1 MQSSNDIRP
10 LASYANF
17 GSLNKWRM
25 YSLIFGLEGLI
36 FLLDNLSTSN
46 IPCFVFYIFP
56 IALSSW
62 MLGRKISYLLIVFS
76 SCASEYALS
85 SEFSGNTSALIF
97 INLFQI
103 FTAFFLVDFLM
114 RHLHQ
119 FKGND
124 LRGMDI
130 ETRKINNR
138 QALAPAYVVR
148 QPLSVTRKQHEIING
163 HRGAI
168 VWLTGLPGSGKSTIA
183 CAVEEK
189 LHMSGF
195 NTVVLDGDN
204 LRHGLCADLGFSVAD
219 RNENIRRV
227 GELAKLY
234 IEQGAVI
241 IVALVSPIRSAREK
255 IRQSL
260 SAEDFLEVYCRC
272 PLSVCEERDPKG
284 MYALARD
291 GRIANFTGV
300 SSTYEEPLDP
310 ALILNTGKESIEKSV
325 DHLTQ
330 LLMGKL
336 R

>member
-10 LASYANF
+10 LASYISLA
-17 GSLNKWRM
+17 SLNKWRI
-25 YSLIFGLEGLI
+25 YSLIFGLESLI
-36 FLLDNLSTSN
+36 FLLDNLSSSN
-46 IPCFVFYIFP
+46 IPLFLYYIFP
-56 IALSSW
+56 VALSSW
-62 MLGRKISYLLIVFS
+62 ILDRKISYLLIIFS
-76 SCASEYALS
+76 SCASEFVLS
-85 SEFSGNTSALIF
+85 GEFSGNTFALIF
-97 INLFQI
+97 INFFQI
-103 FTAFFLVDFLM
+103 FTAFFLVDFLV
-114 RHLHQ
+114 RHVHQ
-119 FKGND
+119 LIGSNVSGI
-124 LRGMDI
+124 RRMNI
-130 ETRKINNR
+130 ETKQIS
-138 QALAPAYVVR
+138 LAPPYVVR
-148 QPLSVTRKQHEIING
+148 QPLAVTRKRHEKMNG

-189 LHMSGF
+189 LHLSGF

-204 LRHGLCADLGFSVAD
+204 IRHGLCADLGFSVED

-234 IEQGAVI
+234 IEQGMVV

-255 IRQSL
+255 IRQSFP
-260 SAEDFLEVYCRC
+260 AEDFLEIYCRC

-291 GRIANFTGV
+291 GRILNFTGV
-300 SSTYEEPLDP
+300 SSSYEEPLNP
-310 ALILNTGKESIEKSV
+310 AQILNTGKESIEKSV
-325 DHLTQ
+325 DRLAQ